1 MYIIINLKIFIFL
14 IIFLITRQIKIYG
27 LLMLFAFIHE
37 IGHLLSGLFLGLKVH
52 NIKIA
57 PFGFSIAFLPTE
69 KNRKTSIK
77 KLIIALAGPITNLI
91 VICIVYIFC
100 SIIKKSNL
108 AFSTDIIYANLLLF
122 LFNMLPIYPLDG
134 GRVIKEI
141 LNINF
146 GEKNSYKYIKNISY
160 TTVIILTMISSIAVL
175 IYKNIAIPII
185 ISYLW
190 IIVIKENCNTLKRL
204 E

>member
-1 MYIIINLKIFIFL
+1 
-14 IIFLITRQIKIYG
+14 
-27 LLMLFAFIHE
+27 
-37 IGHLLSGLFLGLKVH
+37 
-52 NIKIA
+52 
-57 PFGFSIAFLPTE
+57 
-69 KNRKTSIK
+69 
-77 KLIIALAGPITNLI
+77 
-91 VICIVYIFC
+91 
-100 SIIKKSNL
+100 
-108 AFSTDIIYANLLLF
+108 
-122 LFNMLPIYPLDG
+122 MLPIYPLDG

-160 TTVIILTMISSIAVL
+160 TTVIILKMISSIAVL

-185 ISYLW
+185 IAYLW